1 MCDLHQSLSSD
12 HDVLPSSTPKRR
24 VRLWEVTDQIHCSVI
39 GTCASVE
46 DLRKLAK
53 KLRIR
58 IAEGAVDYD
67 IHGYFV
73 RESTTDKPFTRAFH
87 KLMDERHRGA
97 VRRVGRTRDADALE
111 TLWAEMRDRG
121 QIASGYWA
129 FMTHSHVPSDVRNLI
144 FGEVH
149 MLSHLAGNS
158 YRKKNAETAQLRD
171 QLQEAAERSLRVESG
186 LRASLEDRD
195 AEIERLRA
203 EVTQLKAASVA
214 TAEPQRMQK
223 RKVSGRLDK
232 IERALVSAR
241 VRARD
246 AEARERDLSDRLR
259 KLEPIR
265 QNPGCDGP
273 GTAVSETEVLAQ
285 LSGKVVLYVGGRL
298 STLDRMRSVAAE
310 YDAQFRHHDG
320 GMEQT
325 PQRLDRLLPSVDCV
339 LCPIDCVSH
348 DACQRAKKA
357 CQRLEKPFV
366 PLRSSSLASFRSA
379 LEELDTRPFSEKN

>member
-1 MCDLHQSLSSD
+1 MCDPNQTLSND
-12 HDVLPSSTPKRR
+12 HNVNPPSPPKRR
-24 VRLWEVTDQIHCSVI
+24 IRLWEITDQIHCSVI

-46 DLRKLAK
+46 DLRKLAR

-58 IAEGAVDYD
+58 IADGAVDYD

-73 RESTTDKPFTRAFH
+73 REATVDKPFTRAFH

-97 VRRVGRTRDADALE
+97 VRRVARTRDADE
-111 TLWAEMRDRG
+111 MEVLWAEMRDRG
-121 QIASGYWA
+121 QIAPGYWA
-129 FMTHSHVPSDVRNLI
+129 FMTHSHVPSDIRNLI

-171 QLQEAAERSLRVESG
+171 QLQEAAERSQRIKSG
-186 LRASLEDRD
+186 LRASLEERD

-203 EVTQLKAASVA
+203 EVTQLKAASVV
-214 TAEPQRMQK
+214 TAEPNRMQR
-223 RKVSGRLDK
+223 RKVSNRLEK
-232 IERALVSAR
+232 IERALASAR

-259 KLEPIR
+259 KLEPSR
-265 QNPGCDGP
+265 HTSVDNDRDMDA
-273 GTAVSETEVLAQ
+273 TESEALAQ

-379 LEELDTRPFSEKN
+379 LEQLDTRPFSEKN

>member
-1 MCDLHQSLSSD
+1 MCDLNQTLSND
-12 HDVLPSSTPKRR
+12 RVENPSPTAKRR
-24 VRLWEVTDQIHCSVI
+24 IRLWEITDQIHCSVI
-39 GTCASVE
+39 GTCASVD

-73 RESTTDKPFTRAFH
+73 REATTDKPFTRAFH
-87 KLMDERHRGA
+87 KLMDERHQGA
-97 VRRVGRTRDADALE
+97 VRRVARTRDANDMEA
-111 TLWAEMRDRG
+111 LWAEMRDRG
-121 QIASGYWA
+121 QIAPGYWA
-129 FMTHSHVPSDVRNLI
+129 FMTHSHVPSDIRNLI

-171 QLQEAAERSLRVESG
+171 QLRESVERSQRVESG
-186 LRASLEDRD
+186 MRASLEERD

-203 EVTQLKAASVA
+203 EATQLKAEHAVS
-214 TAEPQRMQK
+214 AEPKRMQR
-223 RKVSGRLDK
+223 RKITNRLEK

-246 AEARERDLSDRLR
+246 AEARERDLCDRLR
-259 KLEPIR
+259 KLEPSKHGVI
-265 QNPGCDGP
+265 D
-273 GTAVSETEVLAQ
+273 SERDMAALAPETPAQ

-379 LEELDTRPFSEKN
+379 LEQLDARPFSEKN

>member
-1 MCDLHQSLSSD
+1 MCDLN
-12 HDVLPSSTPKRR
+12 PSFSGNCDESPSTTPKRR
-24 VRLWEVTDQIHCSVI
+24 IRLWEITDQIHCSVI
-39 GTCASVE
+39 GTCASVD

-73 RESTTDKPFTRAFH
+73 REATLDKPFTRAFH

-97 VRRVGRTRDADALE
+97 VRRVARTRDADE
-111 TLWAEMRDRG
+111 MEVLWAEMRDRG
-121 QIASGYWA
+121 QIAPGYWA
-129 FMTHSHVPSDVRNLI
+129 FMTHSHVPSEVRNLI

-171 QLQEAAERSLRVESG
+171 QLQESTERSQRVESG
-186 LRASLEDRD
+186 LRTSLDARD
-195 AEIERLRA
+195 AEIERLRT
-203 EVTQLKAASVA
+203 EVTQLKATHAVS
-214 TAEPQRMQK
+214 AEPKRTQR
-223 RKVSGRLDK
+223 RKVSNRLEK

-246 AEARERDLSDRLR
+246 AEARERDLTDRLR
-259 KLEPIR
+259 KLEPSR
-265 QNPGCDGP
+265 QGP
-273 GTAVSETEVLAQ
+273 GDGARNFEELGLENPAQ

-310 YDAQFRHHDG
+310 YDAQLRHHDG

-348 DACQRAKKA
+348 DACLRAKKA

-379 LEELDTRPFSEKN
+379 LEQLDARRFSEKN